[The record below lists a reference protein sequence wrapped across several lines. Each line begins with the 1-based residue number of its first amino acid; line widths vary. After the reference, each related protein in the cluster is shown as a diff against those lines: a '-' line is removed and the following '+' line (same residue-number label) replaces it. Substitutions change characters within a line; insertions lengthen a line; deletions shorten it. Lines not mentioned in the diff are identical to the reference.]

1 MKTKTSSRGHVAA
14 LRGLTLRLQRV
25 AIERGDAAASA
36 DMVLDL
42 IDALD
47 SVSTFFNI
55 FF

>member
-25 AIERGDAAASA
+25 IAKSDAATNA
-36 DMVLDL
+36 DKVLGLLDTF
-42 IDALD
+42 D
-47 SVSTFFNI
+47 SVSSLLNI